1 MAISRR
7 ELIRIQDEVL
17 KYPDRKFARVLNIS
31 PTTITNWRRDRVCVR
46 GTAETAVRLLVRV
59 KLLEEEK
66 ARLDAELR
74 RLRTIAGV
82 ARPIGRLRQLNM
94 D

>member
-17 KYPDRKFARVLNIS
+17 RYPDRKFARVLNIS
-31 PTTITNWRRDRVCVR
+31 PTTITNWRRARVCVR
-46 GTAETAVRLLVRV
+46 GTAEAAVRLLVQV
-59 KLLEEEK
+59 KFLEEEK
-66 ARLDAELR
+66 KRLSGELD
-74 RLRTIAGV
+74 RLRTTSGIS
-82 ARPIGRLRQLNM
+82 RPIRCLRSLNL